1 MKNKNTGFKHLVL
14 LFAFILCLFSCV
26 SAKAANY
33 YYEDGYKYTLS
44 LGKATIISYV
54 GSDTDLTVPSI
65 LNGKPVV
72 KIESSAFANNKNL
85 CSVILPDTI
94 TWESVYLH
102 SAKTL
107 SLFIIQ
113 RVLTEFIIVHSQA
126 VTTLLR

>member
-54 GSDTDLTVPSI
+54 G
-65 LNGKPVV
+65 
-72 KIESSAFANNKNL
+72 
-85 CSVILPDTI
+85 
-94 TWESVYLH
+94 
-102 SAKTL
+102 
-107 SLFIIQ
+107 
-113 RVLTEFIIVHSQA
+113 
-126 VTTLLR
+126 

>member
-72 KIESSAFANNKNL
+72 KIESSAFANNKT
-85 CSVILPDTI
+85 C
-94 TWESVYLH
+94 
-102 SAKTL
+102 
-107 SLFIIQ
+107 
-113 RVLTEFIIVHSQA
+113 VL
-126 VTTLLR
+126 

>member
-72 KIESSAFANNKNL
+72 KIESCGIIKKPRFQN
-85 CSVILPDTI
+85 IITI
-94 TWESVYLH
+94 TS
-102 SAKTL
+102 
-107 SLFIIQ
+107 
-113 RVLTEFIIVHSQA
+113 
-126 VTTLLR
+126 

>member
-54 GSDTDLTVPSI
+54 GSDTDLTVPSMENLLLK
-65 LNGKPVV
+65 LNP
-72 KIESSAFANNKNL
+72 L
-85 CSVILPDTI
+85 HLLI
-94 TWESVYLH
+94 T
-102 SAKTL
+102 KTC
-107 SLFIIQ
+107 
-113 RVLTEFIIVHSQA
+113 VL
-126 VTTLLR
+126 

>member
-72 KIESSAFANNKNL
+72 KIES
-85 CSVILPDTI
+85 
-94 TWESVYLH
+94 VYLH

-113 RVLTEFIIVHSQA
+113 RVLTEFIIVHLQA